1 MYIYKKEIED
11 NLQQAILEPVNCK
24 ATAYCQIITSDN
36 PDEDIKR
43 AVSNLKS
50 KNGSIGSISDIDLY
64 PIKTILVTTGTNK
77 NDDVFERD
85 ETWNARHTP
94 EHKPFDIE
102 HDHSKII
109 GHIISSTG
117 VDKEYTEIPEDTS
130 LDNLPDKFHLLTDA
144 VIYKC
149 VNDFETMASEIES
162 GQWFVSMECLFSNF
176 DYLKVASNG
185 SREIVKRDDNTAYLT
200 KHLRI
205 YGGTGSYNGDTY
217 YRVIRNLVFSGKG
230 LVKNPA
236 NPESV
241 ILNSSGVN
249 NFKEINNMSKELE
262 QQIAE
267 LKTQIEQ
274 KDKSFAELQAT
285 QETTAQTVAGLIT
298 ERDEFKTSVETL
310 TVAKTEL
317 ETQLTAKTEE
327 LATVVAQNTEFKLQL
342 QKSSRLFL
350 AFDKGLTKDEATVL
364 IDKWISLSDE
374 QFIDIL
380 DLASA
385 AKTKKDEMMSD
396 EEKKKHDKM
405 MKEKKAKAD
414 EANEANDIEVDVN
427 GEKVAATTVIED
439 TQVEAVITPIA
450 DPPVDKMVA
459 VRANLVEY
467 FEEILNVKKNS

>member
-36 PDEDIKR
+36 PDEDIKK

-50 KNGSIGSISDIDLY
+50 KNGSLGSISDIDLY

-109 GHIISSTG
+109 GHIISSIG
-117 VDKEYTEIPEDTS
+117 VNSEYTEIPDDTS

-149 VNDFETMASEIES
+149 VSDFETMASEIES

-185 SREIVKRDDNTAYLT
+185 AQEIVKRDDNTAYLT

-236 NPESV
+236 NPESI
-241 ILNSSGVN
+241 ILNTSGVN
-249 NFKEINNMSKELE
+249 NLKEINNMSKELE

-298 ERDEFKTSVETL
+298 ERDEFKASVEQL
-310 TVAKTEL
+310 TISKTEL
-317 ETQLTAKTEE
+317 ETQLAAKTEE
-327 LATVVAQNTEFKLQL
+327 YVASVTKAAELQNQLVKMGRMILAT
-342 QKSSRLFL
+342 
-350 AFDKGLTKDEATVL
+350 DKGLDKDEASVL
-364 IDKWISLSDE
+364 IEKWSTLSDE
-374 QFIDIL
+374 QFVDIL

-385 AKTKKDEMMSD
+385 AKTKKEEMMTD

-414 EANEANDIEVDVN
+414 EANENIEVDVD
-427 GEKVAATTVIED
+427 GERVAATTVIED
-439 TQVEAVITPIA
+439 APIEAQITPIA
-450 DPPVDKMVA
+450 EPEVDKMVA

-467 FEEILNVKKNS
+467 FEEVLKVKKNS